1 MFGTALLIGLIGAL
15 SQWEGRMMGEI
26 KLSQPLVTGVL
37 VGIVLGD
44 IKTGA
49 MMGAQFQLLWMG
61 ISGVGATPMMDVGV
75 GSILGTSFA
84 ILSGAGIEVAL
95 TLALPVA
102 LLSQYI
108 NVGIRTLING
118 FMPKAD
124 AYAAEGNMQG
134 MARIHWF
141 GASLFFLLGF
151 IPCFCGIMFGSEAVN
166 AFVEIIPTWI
176 TNGLAASSKLF
187 PALGFALLMQVTMGK
202 GMIPYFI
209 LGFAVSAYLGVPV
222 TGIAVIGLAIAL
234 IVFQFNQSGT
244 NAEIE
249 EDIL

>member
-1 MFGTALLIGLIGAL
+1 MLMTAILIGLIGAL
-15 SQWEGRMMGEI
+15 SQWESRMMGEI
-26 KLSQPLVTGVL
+26 KLSQPIVTGLL

-44 IKTGA
+44 IKTGVI
-49 MMGAQFQLLWMG
+49 MGAEFQLLWMG

-84 ILSGAGIEVAL
+84 ILTGVGMEVAL

-108 NVGIRTLING
+108 NVGIRTVING

-124 AYAAEGNMQG
+124 AYAARGDMKG
-134 MARIHWF
+134 MARIHWL
-141 GASLFFLLGF
+141 GAMLFFLLGF
-151 IPCFCGIMFGSEAVN
+151 IPCFCGILFGSEAVQ
-166 AFVEIIPTWI
+166 AFVNIIPVWI
-176 TNGLAASSKLF
+176 TDGLSAASKLF

-202 GMIPYFI
+202 GMLPYFI
-209 LGFAVSAYLGVPV
+209 LGFAISAYLGVPV
-222 TGIAVIGLAIAL
+222 TGIAIIAL
-234 IVFQFNQSGT
+234 ALALMVFQTGQNQANT
-244 NAEIE
+244 ELE

>member
-15 SQWEGRMMGEI
+15 SQWESRMMGEI

-118 FMPKAD
+118 FMP
-124 AYAAEGNMQG
+124 
-134 MARIHWF
+134 
-141 GASLFFLLGF
+141 
-151 IPCFCGIMFGSEAVN
+151 
-166 AFVEIIPTWI
+166 
-176 TNGLAASSKLF
+176 
-187 PALGFALLMQVTMGK
+187 
-202 GMIPYFI
+202 
-209 LGFAVSAYLGVPV
+209 
-222 TGIAVIGLAIAL
+222 
-234 IVFQFNQSGT
+234 
-244 NAEIE
+244 
-249 EDIL
+249 